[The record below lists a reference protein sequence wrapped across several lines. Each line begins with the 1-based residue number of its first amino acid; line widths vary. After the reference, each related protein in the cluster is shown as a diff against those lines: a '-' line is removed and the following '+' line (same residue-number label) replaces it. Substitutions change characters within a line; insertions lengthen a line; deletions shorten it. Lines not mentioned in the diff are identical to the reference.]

1 MIFLDGADLTGA
13 DLEGMGL
20 CTHSYT
26 AEDLFGMT
34 DSKARAELLGVY
46 LSNIAQPTASVNLA
60 RVDLSGANLRD
71 TDRRGAMLFNANYT

>member
-1 MIFLDGADLTGA
+1 VIFLDGADLTGA